1 MAYQPKSID
10 IDFAKSVIK
19 IVKDGGIWVVPASG
33 LAYELNKQKKTL
45 TLTNRANGSNYTV
58 HLCNIEVFRA
68 VGYTVLDRTTPV
80 ENN

>member
-1 MAYQPKSID
+1 MAYQPRPVD
-10 IDFAKSVIK
+10 IEFAESVIN
-19 IVKDGGIWVVPASG
+19 VVRDGGIWVAPASG
-33 LAYELNKQKKTL
+33 LAYEVNKQKKTL
-45 TLTNRANGSNYTV
+45 TLTNRSNGSNYTV